1 MQKSKIDII
10 TLGCSKNLV
19 DSEILM
25 RQLAANGYTVAHD
38 PAETAGDMVVINTCG
53 FTGDAK
59 EESVNRILSFAD
71 ARKKRRINK
80 LFVMGCLSER
90 YRNDLKALIPEVDRF
105 YGKFEWKQLLSD
117 LGKPYYP
124 ELANERFLTTPS
136 HYAYLKIAE
145 GCNRSCAFCSIPLMT
160 GKYQSR
166 KMEAIENEVRSLVK
180 QGVKEFQVIAQ
191 DLTYYGKDL
200 YNRYK
205 LAELLQRL
213 SDIEGVE
220 WIRLHYAYPA
230 HFPLDVLPVMR
241 RRDTVCNYLDIAL
254 QHGSDA
260 VLKRMQRNITRQETV
275 RLLKTI
281 REEVPGIHLRTTLM
295 VGFPGET
302 SEEFAELLDFVREM
316 QFERLGAFVYSEEEG
331 TYSAQH
337 YKDSVSAK
345 TKQQRLDELM
355 RVQEPIAEKIQE
367 AKIGQ
372 TLKVMIDREESGF
385 YIGRSEYDSPEIDP
399 EILID
404 KNTPLTIGEFYPIR
418 ITSTQSYDLFG
429 SFLTNKLP

>member
-1 MQKSKIDII
+1 MQKNKIDII

-19 DSEILM
+19 DSETLM
-25 RQLAANGYTVAHD
+25 RQFAANGYIVTHD
-38 PAETAGDMVVINTCG
+38 PAETAGDIVVINTCG
-53 FTGDAK
+53 FTGEAK
-59 EESVNRILSFAD
+59 EESINMILSFAD
-71 ARKKRRINK
+71 ARKKRQINK

-105 YGKFEWKQLLSD
+105 YGKFDWKQLLTN
-117 LGKPYYP
+117 LGNPYYP
-124 ELANERFLTTPS
+124 ELANERLLTTPL

-145 GCNRSCAFCSIPLMT
+145 GCNRTCAFCSIPLMT

-166 KMEAIENEVRSLVK
+166 KMEDVENEVRLLVK
-180 QGVKEFQVIAQ
+180 QGVKEFQVVAQ
-191 DLTYYGKDL
+191 DLTYYGKDI
-200 YNRYK
+200 YNRYNI
-205 LAELLQRL
+205 AELLQRL
-213 SDIEGVE
+213 SGIEGVE

-230 HFPLDVLPVMR
+230 HFPLDLLPVMHA
-241 RRDTVCNYLDIAL
+241 RDNICNYLDIAL
-254 QHGSDA
+254 QHSSDA
-260 VLKRMQRNITRQETV
+260 VLKRMRRNITREETI

-316 QFERLGAFVYSEEEG
+316 QFERLGAFAYSEEEG

-337 YKDSVSAK
+337 YSDQIPAE

-355 RVQEPIAEKIQE
+355 HVQETIAAKIHE

-372 TLKVMIDREESGF
+372 TLKVIIDREEPDY
-385 YIGRSEYDSPEIDP
+385 YIGRSEYESPEVDP

-404 KNTPLTIGEFYPIR
+404 KNKGLTAGTFYPIR
-418 ITSTQSYDLFG
+418 ILAAQSYDLLG
-429 SFLTNKLP
+429 SLSPN

>member
-1 MQKSKIDII
+1 MQKNKIDII

-19 DSEILM
+19 YSELLM
-25 RQLAANGYTVAHD
+25 RQLAANDYIVTHD
-38 PAETAGDMVVINTCG
+38 PSETAGDMVVINTCG
-53 FTGDAK
+53 FIGDAK
-59 EESVNRILSFAD
+59 KESINMLLRFAE
-71 ARKKRRINK
+71 ARKNRRINK

-90 YRNDLKALIPEVDRF
+90 YRDELKTLIPEVDKF
-105 YGKFEWKQLLSD
+105 YGKFDWKQLITD
-117 LGKPYYP
+117 LGKTYHP
-124 ELANERFLTTPS
+124 ELVNERVLTTPS

-166 KMEAIENEVRSLVK
+166 KMEDIENEVRLLVK

-200 YNRYK
+200 YKQYN
-205 LAELLQRL
+205 LAELLQRI

-230 HFPLDVLPVMR
+230 HFPIDVLPVMR
-241 RRDTVCNYLDIAL
+241 TRDNICKYLDIAL

-260 VLKRMQRNITRQETV
+260 VLKRMRRNITREETV
-275 RLLKTI
+275 HLLHAI
-281 REEVPGIHLRTTLM
+281 RETVPDIHLRTTMM
-295 VGFPGET
+295 VGFPDET

-316 QFERLGAFVYSEEEG
+316 RFERLGAFAYSEEEK

-337 YKDSVSAK
+337 YKDSISAK

-355 RVQEPIAEKIQE
+355 RMQETIAAEIQE

-372 TLKVMIDREESGF
+372 TLKVIIDREEPDF
-385 YIGRSEYDSPEIDP
+385 YIGRSEYDSPEVDP
-399 EILID
+399 EVLID

-418 ITSTQSYDLFG
+418 ITATQSYDLLG
-429 SFLTNKLP
+429 CLSINY